1 MLHDDVYPL
10 LEEVG
15 YQGVPGRETKSSITN
30 LIKWVTI
37 VVDSNQK
44 CGVIVV
50 ITEAFF
56 KKLCSFISCQKPT
69 ILYHV
74 LISFS
79 VQFALKTKLEVSYH
93 SCRSWKKALT
103 HGLLS
108 SIQQHPTVWEPVFVG
123 GKGQPIT
130 ASSLIGCF
138 EVQHSNSLVKRDA
151 ESDTYT
157 HTFVTSYILE
167 WKVGS

>member
-1 MLHDDVYPL
+1 MRCNCCYHGSFLQKTLFFYIMSKTNYSIPCIDFIFSSICLKDQVGSILPQL
-10 LEEVG
+10 SQLEEG
-15 YQGVPGRETKSSITN
+15 LNTY
-30 LIKWVTI
+30 
-37 VVDSNQK
+37 
-44 CGVIVV
+44 
-50 ITEAFF
+50 
-56 KKLCSFISCQKPT
+56 
-69 ILYHV
+69 
-74 LISFS
+74 
-79 VQFALKTKLEVSYH
+79 
-93 SCRSWKKALT
+93 
-103 HGLLS
+103 GLLS

-167 WKVGS
+167 